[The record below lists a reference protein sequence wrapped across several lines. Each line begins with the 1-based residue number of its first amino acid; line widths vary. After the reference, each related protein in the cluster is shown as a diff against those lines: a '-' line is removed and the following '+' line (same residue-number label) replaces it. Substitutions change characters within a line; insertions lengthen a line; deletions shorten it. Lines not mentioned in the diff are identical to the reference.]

1 MFFGIIPDESA
12 MTRKFR
18 RDFHVI
24 INIVR
29 FVVREM
35 LHSNCKLPFIFT
47 YIRTLEKHMAY
58 RKKYK
63 ALILK

>member
-1 MFFGIIPDESA
+1 
-12 MTRKFR
+12 
-18 RDFHVI
+18 
-24 INIVR
+24 
-29 FVVREM
+29 M

-63 ALILK
+63 ALVLK